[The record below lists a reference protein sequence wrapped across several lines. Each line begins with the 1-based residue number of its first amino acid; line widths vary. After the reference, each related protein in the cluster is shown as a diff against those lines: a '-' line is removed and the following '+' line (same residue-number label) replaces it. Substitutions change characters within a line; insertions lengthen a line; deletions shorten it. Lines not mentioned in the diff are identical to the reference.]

1 VIYSALVL
9 SFAAL
14 GGITMAA
21 IRLNGTPRPP
31 TFVAL
36 GHGAIAL
43 TGVAILA
50 YSAVTPGL
58 PQPAQIALG
67 LFVLAALGGISIF
80 AMFHVKNLPLPIP
93 LVLGHG
99 LLALTALGLLWASV
113 YAVI

>member
-1 VIYSALVL
+1 MIYAAVVL

-21 IRLNGTPRPP
+21 IRLNGAPRPP

-58 PQPAQIALG
+58 PQAAQISLG
-67 LFVLAALGGISIF
+67 LFVLAALGGTSIF